1 MESLRIQKDTEI
13 AELVGQLEKNRDEYE
28 KRINELQNN
37 LQDFQRITVKLD
49 AEKLELN
56 ARLAVFQDIEVQLRT
71 WKEHHDD
78 MEAQKAELQKQ
89 LDGASQYMVSL
100 EEKFY
105 QSQEEHL
112 GMLKQLKAYE
122 AEVEKLRQY
131 IIDLKSR
138 IAVYIP
144 VKGDLIDRK
153 LAEYINNY
161 PDRQKLKI
169 MFMRE
174 SEGVYQFGTKRVFVK
189 CVKDKIEIKVGG
201 GFLNL
206 DEFIDQYTPEEL
218 QKLERK
224 DHSKRISDRI
234 ALQKTLNRADNSPNP
249 SPLRGGGRKKQK
261 V

>member
-1 MESLRIQKDTEI
+1 MDHQRAIREINETYKVNIEKLQARMESLRIEKDTEI

-105 QSQEEHL
+105 
-112 GMLKQLKAYE
+112 
-122 AEVEKLRQY
+122 
-131 IIDLKSR
+131 
-138 IAVYIP
+138 
-144 VKGDLIDRK
+144 
-153 LAEYINNY
+153 
-161 PDRQKLKI
+161 
-169 MFMRE
+169 
-174 SEGVYQFGTKRVFVK
+174 
-189 CVKDKIEIKVGG
+189 
-201 GFLNL
+201 
-206 DEFIDQYTPEEL
+206 
-218 QKLERK
+218 
-224 DHSKRISDRI
+224 
-234 ALQKTLNRADNSPNP
+234 
-249 SPLRGGGRKKQK
+249 
-261 V
+261 

>member
-1 MESLRIQKDTEI
+1 MDHQRAIRELNETYRVNIEKLQARMESLRIEKDTEI

-105 QSQEEHL
+105 
-112 GMLKQLKAYE
+112 
-122 AEVEKLRQY
+122 
-131 IIDLKSR
+131 
-138 IAVYIP
+138 
-144 VKGDLIDRK
+144 
-153 LAEYINNY
+153 
-161 PDRQKLKI
+161 
-169 MFMRE
+169 
-174 SEGVYQFGTKRVFVK
+174 
-189 CVKDKIEIKVGG
+189 
-201 GFLNL
+201 
-206 DEFIDQYTPEEL
+206 
-218 QKLERK
+218 
-224 DHSKRISDRI
+224 
-234 ALQKTLNRADNSPNP
+234 
-249 SPLRGGGRKKQK
+249 
-261 V
+261 